1 MRYPH
6 QTMNGNEICTVQTR
20 KVNLCEEI
28 KRDIENLQAGDM
40 RGIIGYFSMKSDGR
54 EGNEGGDIFMNCVE
68 EENSQ
73 SQLK

>member
-1 MRYPH
+1 
-6 QTMNGNEICTVQTR
+6 MNGNEICTVQTR

-54 EGNEGGDIFMNCVE
+54 EGNEGGDIYHIWIVWKKKTVKTN
-68 EENSQ
+68 
-73 SQLK
+73 